1 MYLTLFAVCKNVL
14 LAGLPG
20 VLFVVFVYF
29 YFVENFQR
37 TDLCNETH
45 FLELLC
51 SFRELME
58 HIRAIG
64 HG

>member
-1 MYLTLFAVCKNVL
+1 MCKNVL

-37 TDLCNETH
+37 TDLCNETR
-45 FLELLC
+45 FLGLLC
-51 SFRELME
+51 SFRELKE
-58 HIRAIG
+58 PIRTIG